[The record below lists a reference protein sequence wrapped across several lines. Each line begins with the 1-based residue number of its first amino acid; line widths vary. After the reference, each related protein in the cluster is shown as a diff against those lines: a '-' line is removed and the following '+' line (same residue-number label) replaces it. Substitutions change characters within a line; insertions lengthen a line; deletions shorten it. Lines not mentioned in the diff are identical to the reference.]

1 MFNNLKTK
9 LAHFAIKRK
18 YLKKESGLIT
28 FNDFIQSTNKYLVL
42 MPERE
47 SDFFGCFDIISY
59 FRINQKKVT
68 IFLSAKRRNL
78 IPKLNKYEFILYDEG
93 DISKLGLPNAQYAKI
108 LRNNVFDVAVDLNRE
123 TNLLCS
129 AVTNMVG
136 AKYRLGF
143 TKENSDKYYNLQL
156 VNNKINSEISYRN
169 LLNSLQMF

>member
-9 LAHFAIKRK
+9 LAHFIIKRK
-18 YLKKESGLIT
+18 YLKKKQGLIT
-28 FNDFIQSTNKYLVL
+28 FNGFVQTSKKYLVL
-42 MPERE
+42 MPEKE
-47 SDFFGCFDIISY
+47 SDFFSSMDIISY

-68 IFLSAKRRNL
+68 IFLPAKRRNL
-78 IPKLNKYEFILYDEG
+78 IPKKEKYEFILYDEE
-93 DISKLGLPNAQYAKI
+93 DLSKLGLPNSQYSKI
-108 LRNNVFDVAVDLNRE
+108 LRNNVFDVAVDLNRD
-123 TNLLCS
+123 THLLCS